1 MGFCKFL
8 LLAIAV
14 TICVPI
20 LAQPT
25 AKQKR
30 ERMKIVKRISKKKK
44 PLILLN
50 EKKEL
55 SVKEYVNLSD
65 SISILVLHK
74 NGSSGAAYYG
84 EKGTDGVI
92 SIRTQQYQ
100 DSLDSYYRRNAIVA
114 YRQNEM
120 DCFFGNEEPLILFG
134 EHEISR
140 KAFYELP
147 EDSVAFVN
155 FYLTDF
161 VKEYYAPHGKKG
173 IVYVC
178 PRKKS
183 SGIKYTESFPLPANG
198 RNYLYDFGYSWTSF
212 EATGDSI
219 SCGEYIQV
227 ALKAYEDEIDKS
239 IQATVVVS
247 CVIHTD
253 GTIKPFLVER
263 IETKQALAKELQE
276 KLVRISEEVIRSMPA
291 WQPGYGTLHDIRN
304 NRDIIDEREAY
315 RPISVHFGKKLY
327 R

>member
-140 KAFYELP
+140 K
-147 EDSVAFVN
+147 
-155 FYLTDF
+155 
-161 VKEYYAPHGKKG
+161 G
-173 IVYVC
+173 ILRVT
-178 PRKKS
+178 R
-183 SGIKYTESFPLPANG
+183 
-198 RNYLYDFGYSWTSF
+198 R
-212 EATGDSI
+212 
-219 SCGEYIQV
+219 
-227 ALKAYEDEIDKS
+227 
-239 IQATVVVS
+239 
-247 CVIHTD
+247 
-253 GTIKPFLVER
+253 
-263 IETKQALAKELQE
+263 
-276 KLVRISEEVIRSMPA
+276 
-291 WQPGYGTLHDIRN
+291 
-304 NRDIIDEREAY
+304 
-315 RPISVHFGKKLY
+315 
-327 R
+327 